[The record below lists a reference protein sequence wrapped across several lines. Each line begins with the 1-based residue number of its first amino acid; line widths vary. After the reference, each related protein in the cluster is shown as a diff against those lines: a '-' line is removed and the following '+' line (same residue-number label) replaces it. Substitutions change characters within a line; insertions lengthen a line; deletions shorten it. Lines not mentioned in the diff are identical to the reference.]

1 MTTKAKAE
9 KKKKKSTEGPPIWV
23 ESLMTREEWK
33 ENVRKFPTTCH
44 IPEPVEYNPNYHKG
58 GKWRDRMGRGYTPE
72 EIIKMNKTMDNLGNI
87 LAEIKSK
94 AEQQT
99 EDETEE
105 DE

>member
-1 MTTKAKAE
+1 MQAKAE

-33 ENVRKFPTTCH
+33 QNVRNYPKTCH
-44 IPEPVEYNPNYHKG
+44 ISEPVEYNPNYHKG

-72 EIIKMNKTMDNLGNI
+72 EIRKIGETIDNLANI
-87 LAEIKSK
+87 LAEIKLK
-94 AEQQT
+94 LKQE
-99 EDETEE
+99 ETEG